1 MLTGAT
7 FQSLLLAAVCLAS
20 RAATLERT
28 VRLLETLDLPG
39 GDEKDSV
46 SSLLKDRTDTVTRT
60 HSIDSP
66 LLTISLQNPQTAQTS
81 APNVHEEEDEEDG
94 VRIHEGF
101 GRATADGNEDRL
113 NERQTY
119 DGSRNT
125 TESADGASLPW
136 SLTTP
141 PIAVLLRTD
150 TLQLGASNEDR
161 RLNADT
167 ITSSPSD
174 APTANPTSITSGDS
188 TGPTLLDTADTWT
201 EPVHLRAGQ

>member
-1 MLTGAT
+1 MLTDAA
-7 FQSLLLAAVCLAS
+7 FKSLLLAAVCLVS

-28 VRLLETLDLPG
+28 VRPLETLDLPG
-39 GDEKDSV
+39 GDEKDST
-46 SSLLKDRTDTVTRT
+46 SSLQRDRTDTRT
-60 HSIDSP
+60 HSVDSP

-81 APNVHEEEDEEDG
+81 APNVHEEEDEE
-94 VRIHEGF
+94 VHEGF
-101 GRATADGNEDRL
+101 GRATADGNRDRL
-113 NERQTY
+113 KERQTY

-125 TESADGASLPW
+125 TESADGAFLP
-136 SLTTP
+136 S
-141 PIAVLLRTD
+141 ADLLRTD

-174 APTANPTSITSGDS
+174 APTANPTSVTSGDS